1 MLDYNFHWGI
11 KQTKIGRQCLCKF
24 QRWICWFLELDL
36 LLQGELIGFCQAAA
50 PHFMEKDVQQ
60 RIISIETI
68 GICIV
73 VCVFAVFFLCVCMRC
88 KHIFPTGMNILKD
101 NICFPKLFFTL
112 LIVCFYP
119 QIGVGLLSSLPPS
132 FNSTYVNTATG
143 QLTNDS
149 ASPGGPV
156 SIYHRPQSRRVCRNF
171 FICSRSFY
179 ELWVFFVCFFFRTQ
193 HLS

>member
-11 KQTKIGRQCLCKF
+11 KQTTIGRQCLCKF
-24 QRWICWFLELDL
+24 QRWICWFLVATGRTHWL
-36 LLQGELIGFCQAAA
+36 LSGCCSTLHGKRW
-50 PHFMEKDVQQ
+50 P
-60 RIISIETI
+60 IIITIETI

-73 VCVFAVFFLCVCMRC
+73 VCVFAVFFLCVCMHC

-101 NICFPKLFFTL
+101 NICFAKLFFTL

-119 QIGVGLLSSLPPS
+119 QIGVGLSSSLPPS

-143 QLTNDS
+143 QLTNDIG
-149 ASPGGPV
+149 SPGGPV

-179 ELWVFFVCFFFRTQ
+179 ELWGFFVCFFFFRTQ